1 MDGSGGEDPPS
12 SPIPF
17 ELRASSLLNGP
28 SCTKSVPSLLSAR
41 VHVVL
46 AHDGASRRGVRAT
59 FDIPR
64 RHPRPTLMR
73 ARARIQPLSAGGRR
87 VLHHFIAR
95 AYACNRYTHA
105 GLVARASARFTLPRR
120 ERGAPRRKV

>member
-28 SCTKSVPSLLSAR
+28 SCTESVPSLYAL
-41 VHVVL
+41 VL
-46 AHDGASRRGVRAT
+46 AHDDGASRRGVRA

-64 RHPRPTLMR
+64 RHSP
-73 ARARIQPLSAGGRR
+73 G
-87 VLHHFIAR
+87 
-95 AYACNRYTHA
+95 
-105 GLVARASARFTLPRR
+105 
-120 ERGAPRRKV
+120 